1 LNGRRDERLT
11 RLLRRAREPRRARGS
26 FRRIIA
32 GSCGTPRGPRAEDDM
47 PNVSGTLTIELA
59 LLMTMVVPCG
69 GNGEFSRLKHSK
81 SIPKS
86 EQGVAVAGS
95 DALAGNAGAS
105 WRADDVPEGCA
116 VQKVVPG
123 ASKEVRG
130 FVENVNRISATEVV
144 DHERMN
150 KDGVVIEQKHHKFN
164 YVAEIQEMRPG
175 MLNMDEYRDGSLGQ
189 SGFPGEVST
198 VGITSL
204 VLIFHPYHVKE
215 FEMTCATEKWQGR
228 PAWKVSF
235 EQKLDQPA
243 RMSALRVGDATY
255 AILLKGAAWI
265 DQQNFQIVHLET
277 DILKPVPAVRLTT
290 EHQVLDYG
298 PVQFEQKKLQLWL
311 PLEAEIYLDVNG
323 KRFHHRH
330 VYSDYRVFSVDLG
343 MKQGAPK
350 AQ

>member
-1 LNGRRDERLT
+1 
-11 RLLRRAREPRRARGS
+11 
-26 FRRIIA
+26 
-32 GSCGTPRGPRAEDDM
+32 M
-47 PNVSGTLTIELA
+47 PSVSGTLTIELA
-59 LLMTMVVPCG
+59 LLMAMVNPCG
-69 GNGEFSRLKHSK
+69 SDSGFAKLSHSG
-81 SIPKS
+81 SIPNN
-86 EQGVAVAGS
+86 QQDFAVAG
-95 DALAGNAGAS
+95 AGALTADTRLS
-105 WRADDVPEGCA
+105 SRADDGAEGTATKPCA
-116 VQKVVPG
+116 VQKVVSE

-144 DHERMN
+144 EHERIN
-150 KDGVVIEQKHHKFN
+150 KDGVVVEQKHHKFN
-164 YVAEIQEMRPG
+164 YVAEIQETRPG
-175 MLNMDEYRDGSLGQ
+175 MLNMDEYRDGSPGL
-189 SGFPGEVST
+189 SGFPGELST

-215 FEMTCATEKWQGR
+215 FAMTCEAESWQGR

-255 AILLKGAAWI
+255 SILLKGAAWI
-265 DQQNFQIVHLET
+265 DQRNYQIVHLET

-330 VYSDYRVFSVDLG
+330 IYSDYRVFSVDLG
-343 MKQGAPK
+343 LKQGAPRSP
-350 AQ
+350 

>member
-1 LNGRRDERLT
+1 M
-11 RLLRRAREPRRARGS
+11 AGS
-26 FRRIIA
+26 FGARK
-32 GSCGTPRGPRAEDDM
+32 GPRAEDDM

-59 LLMTMVVPCG
+59 LLMGMVNPCG
-69 GNGEFSRLKHSK
+69 NDGGFASLSRSG
-81 SIPKS
+81 SIPNNQQ
-86 EQGVAVAGS
+86 EMAVAGS
-95 DALAGNAGAS
+95 GTLAVDARAS
-105 WRADDVPEGCA
+105 SRAEDAVKGTETKPCA
-116 VQKVVPG
+116 VQNVVPG
-123 ASKEVRG
+123 ASKEVRR

-144 DHERMN
+144 EHEQMN
-150 KDGVVIEQKHHKFN
+150 KVGVVIEQKHHKFN
-164 YVAEIQEMRPG
+164 YVAEIQETQPG
-175 MLNMDEYRDGSLGQ
+175 LLSMDEYRDGSPGQ
-189 SGFPGEVST
+189 TGFPGELST

-215 FEMTCATEKWQGR
+215 FAMTCETESWQGH

-255 AILLKGAAWI
+255 SILLKGAAWI
-265 DQQNFQIVHLET
+265 DQQNYQIVHLET

-350 AQ
+350 VQ